1 MAQKSELAS
10 DCIPIPP
17 LYNGSKFYP
26 ASPIRE
32 VLLSPEVRER
42 EERLSEVIASEILPR
57 LMLVH
62 HDVRPVE
69 ALAAPEHREIVEF
82 GALVMSADRSEA
94 LSYFDQMRAK
104 GHSLDTLFVHF
115 LAPTAR
121 HLGELWEQDLCDF
134 IDVSLGVARL
144 QELLWIFG
152 APNEAPV
159 ADMRQRAFLVT
170 TPAESHCLGLD
181 IVASVMRAA
190 SWDLR
195 IEKNLTAAQCAAV
208 VAEEWFGVV
217 GVALSVESELE
228 TVARTVKAIRRSS
241 CNESIAVIVGGP
253 VFTVNPDLAVQVGA
267 DATAADAPTAAILA
281 KKLLLGQL
289 TDISC
294 SKQYGV
300 RG

>member
-17 LYNGSKFYP
+17 LYNGSKFYA

-69 ALAAPEHREIVEF
+69 CAAVPEHCEIIEF
-82 GALVMSADRSEA
+82 GALAMGADRSAA
-94 LSYFDQMRAK
+94 LCYFEQMRAK

-144 QELLWIFG
+144 QELLCIFG

-159 ADMRQRAFLVT
+159 ADVRQRAFLIT
-170 TPAESHCLGLD
+170 TPAERHSLGLD
-181 IVASVMRAA
+181 VVASFMRAA
-190 SWDLR
+190 GWDLC
-195 IEKNLTAAQCAAV
+195 IEKNVAAAQCAAE
-208 VAEEWFGVV
+208 VAEQWFAVV

-228 TVARTVKAIRRSS
+228 SVARTITAVRSAS
-241 CNESIAVIVGGP
+241 CNHSIAVIVGGP
-253 VFTVNPDLAVQVGA
+253 VFTANPDLAVQVGA

-281 KKLLLGQL
+281 KKLLLRQL
-289 TDISC
+289 TAISC
-294 SKQYGV
+294 
-300 RG
+300 

>member
-10 DCIPIPP
+10 ECVPIPP
-17 LYNGSKFYP
+17 LYNGSKFYA

-32 VLLSPEVRER
+32 VLHSPEFRER

-69 ALAAPEHREIVEF
+69 ALAAPEHCEIVEF
-82 GALVMSADRSEA
+82 GAIAMGADRGAA
-94 LSYFDQMRAK
+94 LCYFDQMRAK

-144 QELLWIFG
+144 QELLCIFG
-152 APNEAPV
+152 ASNEAPV
-159 ADMRQRAFLVT
+159 ADMRQRAVLVT
-170 TPAESHCLGLD
+170 TPAEKHCFGLD
-181 IVASVMRAA
+181 IVASFMRAA
-190 SWDLR
+190 GWDLR
-195 IEKNLTAAQCAAV
+195 IEKNVTAAQCAVA
-208 VAEEWFGVV
+208 VAEEWFAVV
-217 GVALSVESELE
+217 GLALSVESELE

-241 CNESIAVIVGGP
+241 RNELIAVIVGGP
-253 VFTVNPDLAVQVGA
+253 VFTANPDLAVQVGA

-289 TDISC
+289 AGISC
-294 SKQYGV
+294 SKPCAK